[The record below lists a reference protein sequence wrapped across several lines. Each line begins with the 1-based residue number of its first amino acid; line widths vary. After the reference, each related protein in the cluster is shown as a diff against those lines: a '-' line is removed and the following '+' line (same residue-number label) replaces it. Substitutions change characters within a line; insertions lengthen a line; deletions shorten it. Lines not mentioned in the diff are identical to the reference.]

1 MGKNFHSME
10 VNVKLYSEMKRFAP
24 GKQTDFWLTFA
35 SGATVGD
42 VLKRLKIPST
52 IQRVVLLNG
61 KRTNELTI
69 LDEQSTLVLFP
80 PISGG

>member
-1 MGKNFHSME
+1 ME

-24 GKQTDFWLTFA
+24 GKQTDFRLNIAF
-35 SGATVGD
+35 GETVGD
-42 VLKRLKIPST
+42 VLTHLKIPST

-61 KRTNELTI
+61 KRVNESTL
-69 LDEQSTLVLFP
+69 LDEQSTLALFP